1 MSIEMDLLKLSKKI
15 KKNCPIVQDLQEPVS
30 RLAAVLV
37 PLFQKNGCIHVLMT
51 KRSLTLKMHPGEI
64 SFPGGTFEKQDE
76 NLLTTALRETQE
88 EIDWPV
94 QRSAV
99 IGSLEKVTTRSGYE
113 ITPFVTT
120 CDTIP
125 PYGRLST
132 EVLEVLEIPLHEMF
146 RTSQPDR
153 RFHPSENMG
162 IYWHNH
168 HRVWGAS
175 AKILRQLE
183 LLAT

>member
-1 MSIEMDLLKLSKKI
+1 MAIEMNLLSLSEKI
-15 KKNCPIVQDLQEPVS
+15 KKNCPVFQDLQGPAS

-37 PLFQKNGCIHVLMT
+37 PLFQKNRCVHVLMT
-51 KRSLTLKMHPGEI
+51 KRSLTLKIHPGEI

-88 EIDWPV
+88 EIDWQV
-94 QRSAV
+94 QKSAV
-99 IGSLEKVTTRSGYE
+99 IGSLEKVTTLSGYE

-120 CDTIP
+120 FDTIP
-125 PYGRLST
+125 PYGRLSE

-146 RTSQPDR
+146 RTSQPDE
-153 RFHPSENMG
+153 RFHPSENMR
-162 IYWHNH
+162 IYWHHH

-183 LLAT
+183 FLTT